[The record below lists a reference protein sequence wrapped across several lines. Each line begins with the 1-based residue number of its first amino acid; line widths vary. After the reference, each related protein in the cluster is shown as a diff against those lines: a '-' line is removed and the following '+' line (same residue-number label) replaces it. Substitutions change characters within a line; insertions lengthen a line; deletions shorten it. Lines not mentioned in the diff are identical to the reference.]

1 MKSYIYILIFVLGLF
16 SVSCNEQ
23 TPYSDTN
30 VGYLSIDKINLSCDK
45 EMIPLTRAVD
55 VGLKLEIYRGTE
67 KVRSYEAGAAE
78 LSKRIV
84 LGIGEYTLKAF
95 TPDREEAADNVVG
108 SPIYSVEYAFSI
120 TSEEI
125 TEIAVTVP
133 QVNVGVSADFSEDI
147 KMNFSDYYLV
157 VYSSTGREAKIGK
170 DDQGIYYFNIP
181 EGNVLHYKLIAINQ
195 DGEQMTSEERII
207 PQKEEALK
215 AGNYRIVVGF

>member
-1 MKSYIYILIFVLGLF
+1 MKSYLYILISLF
-16 SVSCNEQ
+16 LFITTSCNEQ
-23 TPYSDTN
+23 DSLNTDI
-30 VGYLSIDKINLSCDK
+30 GYLSLSDIQLSCDK

-55 VGLKLEIYRGTE
+55 AGLKLEIYRGTE

-78 LSKRIV
+78 LSKRII
-84 LGIGEYTLKAF
+84 LGVGEYTLKAF
-95 TPDREEAADNVVG
+95 TPDREEAADNEAG

-120 TSEEI
+120 TSEDV

-133 QVNVGVSADFSEDI
+133 QINVGVSADFSEDI
-147 KMNFSDYYLV
+147 KTNFTDYYLV

-195 DGEQMTSEERII
+195 DGEEMTSEERII
-207 PQKEEALK
+207 PQKEVALK